1 MNDDGFD
8 PVIHPLARLRICALL
23 DPVRHEAFA
32 TVRDLLGFTD
42 STLSKHVRALID
54 AGYLEPTNAGRS
66 GRRPVT
72 LAMTRAGRVSF
83 HRHIAALNHLAGT
96 PKEAN
101 P

>member
-23 DPVRHEAFA
+23 DPVHHEAFA

-42 STLSKHVRALID
+42 STLSKHVRVLID
-54 AGYLEPTNAGRS
+54 AGYLEPTNAGQS

-72 LAMTRAGRVSF
+72 LRLTRAGRVSF
-83 HRHIAALNHLAGT
+83 HRHVDALNQLTGT
-96 PKEAN
+96 TTESHP
-101 P
+101 